1 MTSCQVQ
8 EKHLAFEF
16 NLFERGIMTERML
29 IIDDEEIV
37 LESCRKIFTDE
48 AFDVVITT
56 SPQEGLKLASD
67 SSFDVILCDWKM
79 PGFDGMDVV
88 EELDKRSPDS
98 AVVMISGYPS
108 VGRATE
114 AMKRGAMDYLAKP
127 FSPEE
132 VAQVVKKAVRRKV
145 AEEKKAIGRFE
156 KIIRS
161 LQFPVP
167 NIEDKAPKTIAETVA
182 STVGVGKATSPWL
195 TVVILGIL
203 AGAYIG
209 FGGLLSTAT
218 TFDLAATMGIGFK
231 KFMAGSVF
239 SVGLIL
245 VVIAGA
251 ELFTGNNL
259 MISSVMTK
267 DIGFGT
273 MMKRWGLVFVANFV
287 GSILLALILYFSGLW
302 KAGSGAMGAAAVGI
316 AYAKVNLS
324 FMEALV
330 RAIGCNWLVC
340 LAVWMALAARQ
351 TIGKI
356 WAIYFPIMAF
366 VAIGFEHCI
375 ANMYF
380 IPAGIFLHNWAG
392 IAGPAAFDPASLGWG
407 SFVFKNL
414 LPVTIGNIIGGAVFV
429 GMSYWSAFL
438 RPSPKAA

>member
-1 MTSCQVQ
+1 MS
-8 EKHLAFEF
+8 
-16 NLFERGIMTERML
+16 ERML
-29 IIDDEEIV
+29 IIDDEQIV
-37 LESCRKIFTDE
+37 LDSCRKIFSE
-48 AFDVVITT
+48 EGFDVKVTEN
-56 SPQEGLKLASD
+56 PQDGLRLASD
-67 SSFDVILCDWKM
+67 TIFDVILCDWKM

-88 EELDKRSPDS
+88 EEISHRSPDS

-114 AMKRGAMDYLAKP
+114 AMKRGAMDYVSKP
-127 FSPEE
+127 FTPEE
-132 VAQVVKKAVRRKV
+132 ISETVKKAVKRK
-145 AEEKKAIGRFE
+145 ADEEKRALSRFE
-156 KIIRS
+156 KVMKAF
-161 LQFPVP
+161 QFPTP
-167 NIEDKAPKTIAETVA
+167 ATEDKAPKTIAETVA
-182 STVGVGKATSPWL
+182 STVGVGKVTSPWF
-195 TVVILGIL
+195 TVLILGIL

-209 FGGLLSTAT
+209 FGGLLCTT
-218 TFDLAATMGIGFK
+218 VTFDLGPIVGIGFK

-273 MMKRWGLVFVANFV
+273 MTKRWILVFVANFI
-287 GSILLALILYFSGLW
+287 GSIILALIFYFSGLW
-302 KAGSGAMGAAAVGI
+302 KAGNGALGAAAVGI
-316 AYAKVNLS
+316 AYGKVNLT
-324 FMEALV
+324 FLEAIV

-351 TIGKI
+351 IIGKI

-380 IPAGIFLHNWAG
+380 IPAGIFLHSWAG
-392 IAGPAAFDPASLGWG
+392 VSGPMAFDPASLSWV
-407 SFVFKNL
+407 SFLWKNL

-438 RPSPKAA
+438 RPTAKAV